1 MNYPINDSLAGNELT
16 GTIPPALL
24 TAIAAKGVQVSL
36 GTNCLAGAPNQRAV
50 CNRKAP
56 NCRAIALDGGYLDSR
71 WTPLWNALAAAQN
84 DMNAFDKA
92 ANELG
97 AAYFGVR
104 EYEFQAFRYYAGQ
117 RAWCMAKHP
126 EYVYLG

>member
-1 MNYPINDSLAGNELT
+1 MHLENILLVTFREENTSFVLIFLEIKSVEVYPRLLKLT
-16 GTIPPALL
+16 LKLPD
-24 TAIAAKGVQVSL
+24 
-36 GTNCLAGAPNQRAV
+36 
-50 CNRKAP
+50 
-56 NCRAIALDGGYLDSR
+56 CRAISLDSGYLDSR

-92 ANELG
+92 ADALG

-104 EYEFQAFRYYAGQ
+104 EYEFQAFKYYAAR

-126 EYVYLG
+126 EYAYLG